1 MRNKKPLSMMFSVF
15 FCFGWQGRS
24 WQATQRKQCQCATTN
39 QIKQCKKTP
48 LMKQTKLNLPGQFHC
63 QNLSCFYC
71 NLWFLKSSSVL
82 SITVLLDLALTDAD
96 VSLIPVP
103 GEENFFDLP
112 PPVQSFRGWSG
123 TNQNSPFNRER

>member
-1 MRNKKPLSMMFSVF
+1 MV
-15 FCFGWQGRS
+15 
-24 WQATQRKQCQCATTN
+24 
-39 QIKQCKKTP
+39 
-48 LMKQTKLNLPGQFHC
+48 
-63 QNLSCFYC
+63 
-71 NLWFLKSSSVL
+71 LKSSSVL

-112 PPVQSFRGWSG
+112 PPVQSFPGWSE